1 MPQPLRSLVVV
12 VSLVALGAGAVACSS
27 SDDGGSAASTTRA
40 TTSTTAASTTTTSAA
55 GTTTTAAGA
64 STTTSPTA
72 TKLPSCQD
80 LLVEYSE
87 VFVPDDLS
95 GAVVFFRKYAPF
107 MPADVKAAVLRIAT
121 AYDGADDKL
130 DNLDFADVDL
140 TADAQTFSD
149 WTNDGCPPG

>member
-1 MPQPLRSLVVV
+1 MTHPLRSLVIAG
-12 VSLVALGAGAVACSS
+12 SLVALGAGLAACGS
-27 SDDGGSAASTTRA
+27 SDDGASPTTTARA
-40 TTSTTAASTTTTSAA
+40 TTSTTAAPATTTRQATV
-55 GTTTTAAGA
+55 TTTGAG

-80 LLVEYSE
+80 LLLEYNT

-95 GAVVFFRKYAPF
+95 GAVVFFRKYAPY
-107 MPADVKAAVLRIAT
+107 MPADVRDAVLRIADT
-121 AYDGADDKL
+121 YDEADGKL
-130 DNLDFADVDL
+130 DNLDFSDVDL